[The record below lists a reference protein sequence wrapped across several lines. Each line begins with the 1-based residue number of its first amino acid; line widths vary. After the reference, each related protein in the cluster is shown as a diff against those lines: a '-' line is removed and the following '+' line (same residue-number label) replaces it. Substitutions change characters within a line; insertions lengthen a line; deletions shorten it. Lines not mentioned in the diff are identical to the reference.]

1 MSTVQIN
8 PGDLVRYVLGDAS
21 PELAELIRSSPEAM
35 RQADELREADKA
47 LAMLLRSE
55 AHAIDQDMVDVA
67 VGHASPNQRLRVAAH
82 VRRNP
87 RAQAD
92 LDALKREYALIAGKK
107 TESAGRK
114 TSFLALPILGLRGV
128 RAQEQVGQ
136 QRELAFEVV
145 ELDAQVTL
153 RMTHPEGNFWALSGY
168 VTVDGVPGA
177 GAGITLRGTTSDL
190 RRRRKCDETGTFSF
204 SRLAPGDYSLVVTV
218 GKGRLVVPELR
229 LRE

>member
-1 MSTVQIN
+1 MSTVPIN
-8 PGDLVRYVLGDAS
+8 PGDLLQYVLGDTS
-21 PELAELIRSSPEAM
+21 PELSQLIRSSPEAM
-35 RQADELREADKA
+35 RQADELLEADKA
-47 LAMLLRSE
+47 LSMLLRSE
-55 AHAIDQDMVDVA
+55 APSIEQDMVDVA
-67 VGHASPNQRLRVAAH
+67 VGQATANQRLRVAAY
-82 VRRNP
+82 VRQNP
-87 RAQAD
+87 RAQAE
-92 LDALKREYALIAGKK
+92 LDALKREYALITGKK
-107 TESAGRK
+107 PEPVARK
-114 TSFLALPILGLRGV
+114 ASFPAMPILGLRGV

-190 RRRRKCDETGTFSF
+190 RRRRKCDEAGTFSF
-204 SRLAPGDYSLVVTV
+204 SRLAPGDYSLLVTV
-218 GKGRLVVPELR
+218 DKGRLVVPELR